1 MKTDSRVLTKALSVA
16 AALTLLQIVVLY
28 LFGQPPICT
37 CGYVKLWE
45 GVVKSSGN
53 SQHLT
58 DWYTFSHIIHGLVF
72 YGLLK
77 LAFPKM
83 PAAWRFACAVGIE
96 AGWEILENTPMVI
109 NHYRKQALA
118 QGYVGDSIINSFC
131 DTLSMMAG
139 FVFAWR
145 ARVWMTVGLIAAF
158 EAFTLV
164 CIRDSLGL
172 NIINLIYPVEA
183 IGRWQSGGG

>member
-1 MKTDSRVLTKALSVA
+1 MQAQLKKVPVAIYVVAGILLIQAIVLF
-16 AALTLLQIVVLY
+16 

-53 SQHLT
+53 SQHIS
-58 DWYTFSHIIHGLVF
+58 DWYTFSHIIHGLAF

-77 LAFPKM
+77 LVFPKM
-83 PAAWRFACAVGIE
+83 PVAPRFAIAVGLE

-118 QGYVGDSIINSFC
+118 QGYVGDSILNSVC
-131 DTLSMMAG
+131 DNLAMIGG
-139 FVFAWR
+139 FLFARR
-145 ARVWMTVGLIAAF
+145 AYAWVTVGLVVAL
-158 EAFTLV
+158 ELFTLV
-164 CIRDSLGL
+164 CIRDNLTL
-172 NIINLIYPVEA
+172 NIINLIYPIESLN
-183 IGRWQSGGG
+183 RWQGGG